1 MLLLITIITFTVS
14 LRSDAFLQANFLM
27 EHPLPLTVLTAF
39 YRSSGCY
46 ALFPGWFL
54 QNQVIFF
61 GVFLRIVWFSF
72 DFMHEE
78 LSMNVLTPRIIM
90 EVLFIKLL
98 MIVFVVIIEVVVT
111 YFYGCNLFAQR
122 RFFNYIY
129 TFSEIWLS
137 TGSWPNLPVFLMEK
151 SKISRF

>member
-1 MLLLITIITFTVS
+1 
-14 LRSDAFLQANFLM
+14 
-27 EHPLPLTVLTAF
+27 
-39 YRSSGCY
+39 
-46 ALFPGWFL
+46 
-54 QNQVIFF
+54 
-61 GVFLRIVWFSF
+61 
-72 DFMHEE
+72 MHEE

-111 YFYGCNLFAQR
+111 YFYGCNLFAQQ